1 LSGATKVI
9 TGVKYAYLLAFF
21 ALLSGLFY
29 PLIQGGT
36 EDFVILGVI
45 MLIIGLAGGIL
56 VYKATTSA
64 KRRGIYL
71 AGGFGLMLFSL
82 FYILQITGRQLI

>member
-1 LSGATKVI
+1 MSGATKVI
-9 TGVKYAYLLAFF
+9 TGVKYAYLLTFF

-36 EDFVILGVI
+36 EDFVALGVI
-45 MLIIGLAGGIL
+45 MFIIGLAGGIL

-71 AGGFGLMLFSL
+71 GGGFGLMLFSL